1 MSPLELD
8 TTLDIILGW
17 DWISSHDLQFLYPE
31 GTVTGSG
38 ATGTLA
44 APLLNVASPN
54 PDQTRVLVSHGEMR
68 RMLRRVIPGTA
79 SPP

>member
-17 DWISSHDLQFLYPE
+17 GWISSHDLQFLYPE
-31 GTVTGSG
+31 GTVTRSG

-44 APLLNVASPN
+44 APLLSVAP
-54 PDQTRVLVSHGEMR
+54 PDPGQTRVLVSHGEM
-68 RMLRRVIPGTA
+68 
-79 SPP
+79 